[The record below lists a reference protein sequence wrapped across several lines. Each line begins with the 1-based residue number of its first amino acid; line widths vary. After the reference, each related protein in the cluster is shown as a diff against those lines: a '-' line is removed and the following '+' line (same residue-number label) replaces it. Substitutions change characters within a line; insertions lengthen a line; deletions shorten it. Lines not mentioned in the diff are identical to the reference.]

1 MITIWKIV
9 IELSRL
15 LLLRIFEYL
24 HERWQRLQLIQ
35 FSFFLVCFRV
45 AIWETVLHISIK
57 DLSCNMIKVYLNLE
71 IVKFHD
77 TYMNVLVK
85 SCEFGRDLEVIV
97 IPKSYA
103 QVVKLRNESIIWIS
117 WFLTS
122 YVWPLAQIIVWVSQ
136 LIQKNSIFNIWL
148 PSCWN
153 PICNLMEKSSVKP
166 WYSAVHALEY
176 MHNLVRKSSINLW
189 YTGVHAWN
197 TCTIWSEKALSI
209 HQFLWAGIYVQF
221 KVCFVVSW
229 SYMCTKMFVQ
239 CCKFLQKLILWFVIR
254 VLDL

>member
-1 MITIWKIV
+1 
-9 IELSRL
+9 
-15 LLLRIFEYL
+15 
-24 HERWQRLQLIQ
+24 
-35 FSFFLVCFRV
+35 
-45 AIWETVLHISIK
+45 
-57 DLSCNMIKVYLNLE
+57 MIKVYLNLE
-71 IVKFHD
+71 IVKFHV
-77 TYMNVLVK
+77 TYINVLVK
-85 SCEFGRDLEVIV
+85 SCEFGRDLEVVV